1 MLCVDLAILKFP
13 SYMHSTDIGPAANPS
28 SKLQA
33 AFALRAIELSV
44 HHFRFHFHFHFRFTP
59 SPCHIPR
66 QSAPACVLFAAYC
79 IWRPFH
85 IVLLPCFCLS
95 LPLSAEFNCVLCVVC
110 VGGWTGR
117 AGVQEGICSDAKHK
131 WKRIGFTLCN
141 LACRKSHSA
150 CWHCYAA

>member
-1 MLCVDLAILKFP
+1 MLCVDLAILKF
-13 SYMHSTDIGPAANPS
+13 SSHMHRTDIGPPANPS

-44 HHFRFHFHFHFRFTP
+44 RHFRFHFHFRFP
-59 SPCHIPR
+59 PPLPR
-66 QSAPACVLFAAYC
+66 QPAPACVLFAAYC

-85 IVLLPCFCLS
+85 IVLLPCL
-95 LPLSAEFNCVLCVVC
+95 LPVAAIVSRVQLCPVWSVR
-110 VGGWTGR
+110 GIGR
-117 AGVQEGICSDAKHK
+117 AGRREGGQEGICSDAKHK

-141 LACRKSHSA
+141 LACRKSHAA